1 MRFVILFISIEIKG
15 INLPNYWI
23 TNWRIDSTI
32 DVLNKRINARIDKTK
47 YGYTLLTSKL
57 YHDMGIMQRGD
68 STIIVYCGKAID
80 IFITLKL

>member
-1 MRFVILFISIEIKG
+1 MPEL
-15 INLPNYWI
+15 
-23 TNWRIDSTI
+23 T
-32 DVLNKRINARIDKTK
+32 KTK
-47 YGYTLLTSKL
+47 YGYTKGICYKLTSKL